1 MGCTSSNQ
9 TAVAKVNTSPVPTTS
24 TTSHDGQQLI
34 PDHFRK
40 WLKTNRP
47 KADEFVLNDVLSTAP
62 PSNEAEDYRN
72 IVGKAL
78 DLLADRHDIKS
89 TNKLGKLLQKE
100 ISLASPKKVAHTVQI
115 LKQTADKLRDGQIQ
129 LESEGVAA
137 VETTDEA
144 AGATATDEVMRQK
157 EIYLYSNQ
165 NQNDLFQLFRQQKQ
179 KQQEQIQKQLK
190 FYQVNLVF
198 LFVML

>member
-1 MGCTSSNQ
+1 MGCTSSNH
-9 TAVAKVNTSPVPTTS
+9 TAVAKDNTAPVPTTTS
-24 TTSHDGQQLI
+24 SSITSHDGQQLI

-129 LESEGVAA
+129 LEPEGGAA
-137 VETTDEA
+137 AAAEA
-144 AGATATDEVMRQK
+144 AGETVGATTTNGVRRQE
-157 EIYLYSNQ
+157 EISSYSNEEKINRLDRRRSSGKRIENEQ
-165 NQNDLFQLFRQQKQ
+165 NPFG
-179 KQQEQIQKQLK
+179 
-190 FYQVNLVF
+190 
-198 LFVML
+198 